1 MDSIGIAEARAR
13 LPELAARV
21 AGRSGEVVVIENR
34 RRGDRVVL
42 TAESYLRGLEG
53 VVAEAQKQTGESFV
67 LEGSITS
74 ALDADTLEAAMTA
87 LRAEAE
93 AAAIGRLGDLLA

>member
-1 MDSIGIAEARAR
+1 MKPIGIAEARRR

-21 AGRSGEVVVIENR
+21 AQRTGETVVIENR

-42 TAESYLRGLEG
+42 TAESYLRGLEAIVEESRKQQG
-53 VVAEAQKQTGESFV
+53 GEAFV

-74 ALDADTLEAAMTA
+74 ELQGDALEQAMVA
-87 LRAEAE
+87 LRRERNASRL
-93 AAAIGRLGDLLA
+93 GRLADIA